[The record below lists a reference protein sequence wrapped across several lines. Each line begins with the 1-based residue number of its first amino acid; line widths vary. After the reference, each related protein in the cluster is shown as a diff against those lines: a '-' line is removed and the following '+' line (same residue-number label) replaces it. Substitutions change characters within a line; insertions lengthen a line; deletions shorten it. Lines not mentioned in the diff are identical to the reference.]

1 MGLSDLVQKAVYLG
15 IGVAAY
21 AGEKAG
27 NKLTELPA
35 QLQKLADE
43 FVDRGEMTAEEAKRF
58 VDDMLQKA
66 QQQPSAS
73 DSARTS
79 ANPAANPAPAEP
91 RRIPIDDD
99 TPSAT
104 QADPGQSA
112 SAPSPVPDPKPAI
125 DPLTDMRQQV
135 AELQAELRRLR
146 KS

>member
-43 FVDRGEMTAEEAKRF
+43 FVDRGEMTTEEAKRF

-66 QQQPSAS
+66 QQPPAS
-73 DSARTS
+73 PP
-79 ANPAANPAPAEP
+79 ANPTPPEP

-99 TPSAT
+99 TPAAAT
-104 QADPGQSA
+104 SDPTQGVTP
-112 SAPSPVPDPKPAI
+112 PSPDRSTPDPTGTGSPI

-135 AELQAELRRLR
+135 ADLQAELRRLR
-146 KS
+146 NG

>member
-27 NKLTELPA
+27 TKLNELPA

-58 VDDMLQKA
+58 VDDMIQKA
-66 QQQPSAS
+66 QQDPTPSQP
-73 DSARTS
+73 
-79 ANPAANPAPAEP
+79 PPPEP
-91 RRIPIDDD
+91 RRIQIDDD
-99 TPSAT
+99 TP
-104 QADPGQSA
+104 DPSKGESP
-112 SAPSPVPDPKPAI
+112 APPPTEPPIPDTPI

-146 KS
+146 NS

>member
-27 NKLTELPA
+27 SKLTELPA

-43 FVDRGEMTAEEAKRF
+43 FVDRGEMTTEEAKRF
-58 VDDMLQKA
+58 VDEMLQKA
-66 QQQPSAS
+66 QQPPAS
-73 DSARTS
+73 PT
-79 ANPAANPAPAEP
+79 PAPESPSP

-99 TPSAT
+99 TPAAAT
-104 QADPGQSA
+104 
-112 SAPSPVPDPKPAI
+112 PDPSQVASPPPATAAGSPI

-135 AELQAELRRLR
+135 ADLQAELRRLR
-146 KS
+146 NG